1 MSKSDQHRISYSTI
15 AIYYLLAL
23 WCSESNGALL
33 CVNIRTLKGGK
44 LDAPVGGGQGQG
56 DDGKSYNHDDDG
68 QGVDGGKSDDD
79 GHVVDD
85 HYCKYSPSQG
95 RKA

>member
-1 MSKSDQHRISYSTI
+1 MI

-44 LDAPVGGGQGQG
+44 LDTPVDCGQG
-56 DDGKSYNHDDDG
+56 DDDG
-68 QGVDGGKSDDD
+68 QSDDD
-79 GHVVDD
+79 GRGVDD
-85 HYCKYSPSQG
+85 HYCKHSPSP
-95 RKA
+95 